1 MHIPSEF
8 ITIVYNDSAHTLAYK
23 LRRSSASQEALV
35 FLPGV
40 GCIKECFDE
49 AFSTDS
55 LKDYSILTLDFLGFG
70 ESDKPPDFSYT
81 LKDHAAISILLI
93 QELQLQNIC
102 IIGHSMGAG
111 IGLLL
116 AQELPITNF
125 INLEGA
131 LVSEDISAGARSIT
145 TQSEEAFVESGFDSF
160 VQPLIASGRK
170 DLTTW
175 ATWLETADKVALYRS
190 MRSMAAWPDDPKLL
204 QYFNDLPKKS
214 YIYGAERSKDYLL
227 SQLVNTSIYRMENC
241 GHFMM
246 IDEPDAFYKLL
257 SEIVYD
263 VAK

>member
-1 MHIPSEF
+1 MHIPTEF
-8 ITIVYNDSAHTLAYK
+8 TTIAYNDSLYTLAYK
-23 LRRSSASQEALV
+23 LHRSSTGQEALV
-35 FLPGV
+35 FLPGI

-49 AFSTDS
+49 AFSADS
-55 LKDYSILTLDFLGFG
+55 LKDYSILTFDFLGFG
-70 ESDKPPDFSYT
+70 ESAKSHNFSYT
-81 LKDHAAISILLI
+81 LEDHAAITKLLI

-131 LVSEDISAGARSIT
+131 LVGEDISAGARSVT
-145 TQSEEAFVESGFDSF
+145 TQSEEAFVDKGFDSF

-175 ATWLETADKVALYRS
+175 ATWLETADRVAIYRS

-204 QYFNDLPKKS
+204 HYFNDLPKKS

-227 SQLVNTSIYRMENC
+227 SQLVNTSVYRMGNC

-246 IDEPDAFYKLL
+246 LDEPNAFYKLL
-257 SEIVYD
+257 SETVHG
-263 VAK
+263 VA